1 MHSFTVSFRVRSTT
15 TGTVASVMLPDSSV
29 YPTVEITATGLAYR
43 GTNGVLNNS
52 GVSGTN
58 GAWHDI
64 VVAHQYARGLT
75 WFYVDGVLANTVS
88 ERLTPVGF
96 VLGGPGSAATSSGS
110 PAQADYQNWFVY
122 RSMLNV
128 EEVKAQYQGNLQQA
142 SLELYVPLDDNTF
155 AQGAAV
161 TNRAQSYSVGLIN
174 GASDNYQS
182 VDAMPSPTN
191 LIVSSNYTPAMI
203 LSWTDPAAITEDA
216 YYVERNTAGGVWTT
230 IAILAA
236 HATSYTDLAVSL
248 GINYQYR
255 VSYSQSAL
263 RSDYSLSAI
272 VQLPPTNGFS
282 ASIPVLIDF
291 GPNNGLDGNI
301 TASPD
306 VNGNYWN
313 NLMAT
318 ANGYVITNL
327 VTTNNQS
334 STIAITL
341 TSGGWLENGIR
352 SGGLT
357 NPSAGLL
364 RIFAIPAATEDFF
377 YVSGTYGTTN
387 GTQTFLISG
396 LNPATNYN
404 LSMFGTRNSAGIAPY
419 TRTTTY
425 SVTDV
430 NGTHSVN
437 LVTSG
442 TNVNSGTNPQDTSGN
457 DKTIA
462 SLNGLA
468 PNAAGQLA
476 FSVSAGDTANI
487 AYLAAMLIS
496 PGPPPGPT
504 VSAHPD
510 VLINFTMSGQPVAN
524 PDVFGHY
531 WNNLSSLT
539 TSVGLTNLIT
549 TNNTTTTIALANLNV
564 SGLGN
569 NSVGPTSVDTNR
581 LGYFSV
587 LNACSTFYYSS
598 GSNAFAI
605 SGLTTGNNYN
615 LRWYGARDA
624 TDARISHYTLFCGNG
639 TFTTNV
645 QTTGANVGGT
655 GTNYTYTIPR
665 LVWLTPTNN
674 QIIFSVATNLG
685 STLAYLNLM
694 EITVNRPPVAGT
706 VTTNRSTGV
715 PLTISTA
722 FLLAQASD
730 PDGDPVNFDNF
741 SALPAGATTNATSIT
756 LPGTNT
762 VQTFNYTV
770 DDGNGLTNSGTV
782 TITIAMVSPPVF
794 NAPQIFSGNL
804 ILTGIGGTP
813 GAGYTWLTSTNVT
826 IPVTNWTVSVTG
838 TLDGTGSCSNAIPV
852 NAFQTGNFFRL
863 RMP

>member
-1 MHSFTVSFRVRSTT
+1 
-15 TGTVASVMLPDSSV
+15 
-29 YPTVEITATGLAYR
+29 
-43 GTNGVLNNS
+43 
-52 GVSGTN
+52 
-58 GAWHDI
+58 
-64 VVAHQYARGLT
+64 
-75 WFYVDGVLANTVS
+75 
-88 ERLTPVGF
+88 
-96 VLGGPGSAATSSGS
+96 
-110 PAQADYQNWFVY
+110 
-122 RSMLNV
+122 
-128 EEVKAQYQGNLQQA
+128 
-142 SLELYVPLDDNTF
+142 
-155 AQGAAV
+155 
-161 TNRAQSYSVGLIN
+161 
-174 GASDNYQS
+174 
-182 VDAMPSPTN
+182 
-191 LIVSSNYTPAMI
+191 
-203 LSWTDPAAITEDA
+203 
-216 YYVERNTAGGVWTT
+216 
-230 IAILAA
+230 
-236 HATSYTDLAVSL
+236 
-248 GINYQYR
+248 
-255 VSYSQSAL
+255 
-263 RSDYSLSAI
+263 
-272 VQLPPTNGFS
+272 
-282 ASIPVLIDF
+282 
-291 GPNNGLDGNI
+291 
-301 TASPD
+301 
-306 VNGNYWN
+306 
-313 NLMAT
+313 
-318 ANGYVITNL
+318 
-327 VTTNNQS
+327 
-334 STIAITL
+334 
-341 TSGGWLENGIR
+341 
-352 SGGLT
+352 
-357 NPSAGLL
+357 
-364 RIFAIPAATEDFF
+364 
-377 YVSGTYGTTN
+377 
-387 GTQTFLISG
+387 
-396 LNPATNYN
+396 
-404 LSMFGTRNSAGIAPY
+404 
-419 TRTTTY
+419 
-425 SVTDV
+425 
-430 NGTHSVN
+430 
-437 LVTSG
+437 VTSG

-770 DDGNGLTNSGTV
+770 DDGNGLTNSGVVTVNLTGVSSGYRDVLIDFGPNDGSTGNNSLSPDYLGQYWNNLNGPGGASGYVAAGAGLANLVTTNNIATAMGLVINNGNFQANGIAAGGLVTPSPALLGNFSVTNATEDYFFTTVAAGAGLTLTNLDPAAVYQLRMFGSCNTDGNTFRSTQYVVTGGNGSFTNVLQTSGNNGWMSNGVAYYGNNNTIVSINGITPDSNRQIQLSLTSPVGGFAYIGILEITETKPAPVANNNSYSRNRLNDWKIKVSDLLTNAMDADNDPVTLVGVGASTNGITLVITTNTPAYVTYSNPSLVADQFSYTV
-782 TITIAMVSPPVF
+782 TDGFGGTNTGTVTLTAGSLSGMGGQISNLAFTGGVASMTFAGIPGYQYHVQVSTNLSDWSDILIT
-794 NAPQIFSGNL
+794 NAPVGGVFQFNDSAAPLPTAFYRLMWNGN
-804 ILTGIGGTP
+804 
-813 GAGYTWLTSTNVT
+813 
-826 IPVTNWTVSVTG
+826 
-838 TLDGTGSCSNAIPV
+838 
-852 NAFQTGNFFRL
+852 
-863 RMP
+863 

>member
-1 MHSFTVSFRVRSTT
+1 
-15 TGTVASVMLPDSSV
+15 
-29 YPTVEITATGLAYR
+29 
-43 GTNGVLNNS
+43 
-52 GVSGTN
+52 
-58 GAWHDI
+58 
-64 VVAHQYARGLT
+64 
-75 WFYVDGVLANTVS
+75 
-88 ERLTPVGF
+88 
-96 VLGGPGSAATSSGS
+96 
-110 PAQADYQNWFVY
+110 
-122 RSMLNV
+122 
-128 EEVKAQYQGNLQQA
+128 
-142 SLELYVPLDDNTF
+142 
-155 AQGAAV
+155 
-161 TNRAQSYSVGLIN
+161 
-174 GASDNYQS
+174 
-182 VDAMPSPTN
+182 
-191 LIVSSNYTPAMI
+191 
-203 LSWTDPAAITEDA
+203 
-216 YYVERNTAGGVWTT
+216 
-230 IAILAA
+230 
-236 HATSYTDLAVSL
+236 
-248 GINYQYR
+248 
-255 VSYSQSAL
+255 
-263 RSDYSLSAI
+263 
-272 VQLPPTNGFS
+272 
-282 ASIPVLIDF
+282 
-291 GPNNGLDGNI
+291 
-301 TASPD
+301 
-306 VNGNYWN
+306 
-313 NLMAT
+313 
-318 ANGYVITNL
+318 
-327 VTTNNQS
+327 
-334 STIAITL
+334 
-341 TSGGWLENGIR
+341 
-352 SGGLT
+352 
-357 NPSAGLL
+357 
-364 RIFAIPAATEDFF
+364 
-377 YVSGTYGTTN
+377 
-387 GTQTFLISG
+387 
-396 LNPATNYN
+396 
-404 LSMFGTRNSAGIAPY
+404 
-419 TRTTTY
+419 
-425 SVTDV
+425 
-430 NGTHSVN
+430 
-437 LVTSG
+437 
-442 TNVNSGTNPQDTSGN
+442 
-457 DKTIA
+457 
-462 SLNGLA
+462 
-468 PNAAGQLA
+468 
-476 FSVSAGDTANI
+476 
-487 AYLAAMLIS
+487 MLIS
-496 PGPPPGPT
+496 PGRA
-504 VSAHPD
+504 VHPD

-531 WNNLSSLT
+531 WNNMSSLT